1 MNKEI
6 KKYLK
11 DIKSTFPSY
20 VKEEKEFYKRFKT
33 NIINQTLN
41 EDINYEECINRFGT
55 PKDIAIDFYN
65 EMNPELYLKK
75 VKKVQ
80 VIKKITITLLSCF
93 VLLSIFLAIL
103 LYKDYL
109 NSQESRI
116 DSTEEVIEIIE

>member
-1 MNKEI
+1 
-6 KKYLK
+6 
-11 DIKSTFPSY
+11 
-20 VKEEKEFYKRFKT
+20 
-33 NIINQTLN
+33 
-41 EDINYEECINRFGT
+41 
-55 PKDIAIDFYN
+55 
-65 EMNPELYLKK
+65 MNPELYLKK